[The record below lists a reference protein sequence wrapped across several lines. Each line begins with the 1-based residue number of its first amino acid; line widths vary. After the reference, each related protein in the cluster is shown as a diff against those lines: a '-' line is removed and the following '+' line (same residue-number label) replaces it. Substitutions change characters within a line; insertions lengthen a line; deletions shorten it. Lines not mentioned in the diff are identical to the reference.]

1 MITKEINIE
10 VDLNNSEIV
19 KKLLS
24 FQETE
29 TQINSV
35 CLNYKNNNCKDLSTE
50 ALQLNRKYNL
60 PKTSNI
66 GLLLA
71 IGKNT
76 EL

>member
-1 MITKEINIE
+1 MTKKVNTEI
-10 VDLNNSEIV
+10 DLNNSEIV
-19 KKLLS
+19 KMLLS

-29 TQINSV
+29 TQIKSV
-35 CLNYKNNNCKDLSTE
+35 CLNYQNNNCKDLTIE
-50 ALQLNRKYNL
+50 ALHFNRKFNL

>member
-1 MITKEINIE
+1 MTKEVKIDI
-10 VDLNNSEIV
+10 DLNQSETI

-24 FQETE
+24 FQETDTE
-29 TQINSV
+29 IKSV
-35 CLNYKNNNCKDLSTE
+35 IENYNNNNCKKIEIE
-50 ALQLNRKYNL
+50 ALQFNRKFNL
-60 PKTSNI
+60 PKSSNI